1 MVTKD
6 ECARECEEEGG
17 NGRGEEE
24 EEEEVGDGRDK
35 RGERGNINSRLG
47 C

>member
-6 ECARECEEEGG
+6 ECARECKEEGG
-17 NGRGEEE
+17 NGRKE

>member
-1 MVTKD
+1 MVTED
-6 ECARECEEEGG
+6 EWSREYEEEGE
-17 NGRGEEE
+17 NGR

-35 RGERGNINSRLG
+35 RGERESINSRLG